1 MNKLQKAAGLL
12 NDKAPE
18 NHFLAYINP
27 KEAGLLKSVGASG
40 KMTPQGILSFEPA
53 DGYAGEVSSDYG
65 GYGGGGYSDN
75 TDSEENQPSYSA
87 PTNNTST
94 NVGGSDIDMQYTV
107 GNEFDVTVAPEDLPS
122 VLDYAID
129 EYRNKNI
136 INQIG
141 TAKGLLDFSSISPFT
156 TGANLLFSGYRAKAE
171 AEKAPDPV
179 YAGGEDGYGEGNYV
193 STVGD
198 WAESRGLTEDY
209 SSEDLESQVVLDQA
223 AFDAGF
229 RSQDFKDYYSG
240 ESIDI
245 QNLNTPEINLV
256 RQLIPQAP
264 GLMSGEE
271 LPTSVFETF
280 FGKSIGIMGNDIMD
294 RYETAK
300 QNVATTIASPQTSF
314 ASYGIFQDA
323 RNRGII

>member
-12 NDKAPE
+12 NDEAPKGE
-18 NHFLAYINP
+18 FLAYINA
-27 KEAGLLKSVGASG
+27 KEAGLLSSQGGAGIDINNSGVPSYVDFGGGGSGYGSAQDSFDAASGNPGASG
-40 KMTPQGILSFEPA
+40 
-53 DGYAGEVSSDYG
+53 G
-65 GYGGGGYSDN
+65 GSRSDN
-75 TDSEENQPSYSA
+75 DSGSD
-87 PTNNTST
+87 T
-94 NVGGSDIDMQYTV
+94 VGGSDIDMQYTV

-141 TAKGLLDFSSISPFT
+141 TAKGLLDFSSISPLT

-179 YAGGEDGYGEGNYV
+179 YAGGEDGIGEGDYI

-198 WAESRGLTEDY
+198 WAESRGLTKDY

-256 RQLIPQAP
+256 RQLVPQAP

>member
-12 NDKAPE
+12 NDEAPKGE
-18 NHFLAYINP
+18 FLAYINA
-27 KEAGLLKSVGASG
+27 KEAGLLSSQGGAGIDINNSGVPSYVDFGGGGSGYGSAQDSFDAASGNPGASG
-40 KMTPQGILSFEPA
+40 
-53 DGYAGEVSSDYG
+53 G
-65 GYGGGGYSDN
+65 GSRSDN
-75 TDSEENQPSYSA
+75 DSGSD
-87 PTNNTST
+87 T
-94 NVGGSDIDMQYTV
+94 VVGSDIDMQYTV
-107 GNEFDVTVAPEDLPS
+107 G
-122 VLDYAID
+122 
-129 EYRNKNI
+129 
-136 INQIG
+136 
-141 TAKGLLDFSSISPFT
+141 
-156 TGANLLFSGYRAKAE
+156 
-171 AEKAPDPV
+171 
-179 YAGGEDGYGEGNYV
+179 DGYGEGNYV

-240 ESIDI
+240 ESINI

-256 RQLIPQAP
+256 RQLVPQAP